1 MYNNWFYFFP
11 FKDKR
16 TKEAVLVDD
25 RCVSEEGFSNGQE
38 DDQNK
43 IESKEKDKEKETEEQ
58 KSEAQKKTRR
68 SWSQELHR
76 RFVSALEQ
84 LGGAHG

>member
-1 MYNNWFYFFP
+1 MDN
-11 FKDKR
+11 
-16 TKEAVLVDD
+16 
-25 RCVSEEGFSNGQE
+25 RCISEEGLSNDQE

-43 IESKEKDKEKETEEQ
+43 IESKENDKEKDKQEQ
-58 KSEAQKKTRR
+58 KSEAQKRMRR

-76 RFVSALEQ
+76 RFVHALEQ